1 MWLVVG
7 LGNPGQEYEGTRH
20 NIGFM
25 VVDALAAGSSIKI
38 KYKTEAYLYGRGFI
52 EGNETL
58 LIKPLTF
65 MNRSGRAVM
74 GALARFKEID
84 NIIVVHDDLDLEKG
98 IVRIKQDGSSGG
110 HKGIGSIIDSLGSK
124 DFLRL
129 RIGIG
134 RPARVPTEDYVL
146 RPFPKNEEKLV
157 SETIDKAVNA
167 VKTVMNKGVSSAQ
180 NEFHRE

>member
-7 LGNPGQEYEGTRH
+7 LGNPGQEYDGTRH
-20 NIGFM
+20 NVGFM
-25 VVDALAAGSSIKI
+25 VIDALAGESSIKL
-38 KYKTEAYLYGRGFI
+38 KYKTDAYLYGRGFI
-52 EGNETL
+52 EGNEML

-84 NIIVVHDDLDLEKG
+84 NIIIVHDDLDLEKG
-98 IVRIKQDGSSGG
+98 AVRIKQDGSSGG

-134 RPARVPTEDYVL
+134 RPTRVPTEDYVL
-146 RPFPKNEEKLV
+146 RPFPKNEEKIV
-157 SETIDKAVNA
+157 KETIIKAVNA
-167 VKTVMNKGVSSAQ
+167 LKTVIHKGISSAQ
-180 NEFHRE
+180 NEFHRD